1 MRGVI
6 HTRVSTRD
14 GRQDTENQRLQLQ
27 RFCGAQ
33 GWEIV
38 REYLDQESG
47 GKSEHAQFQAMMRA
61 ASTRRWDLLLFWAL
75 DRFTREDRKSVV

>member
-38 REYLDQESG
+38 REYLGFSPLPLPG
-47 GKSEHAQFQAMMRA
+47 LVILALAVAFRA
-61 ASTRRWDLLLFWAL
+61 FWDHP
-75 DRFTREDRKSVV
+75 